1 MSNPNRKVYGLSLG
15 AILPALGFSRAWF
28 CCLPIAA
35 GALGAAMAA
44 AGGVLTPLRP
54 YFTVAAIALLG
65 AAFYHTY
72 KRRNTEGNRN
82 MNQPAVSLLS
92 PNALQ
97 YPLIFMWRER
107 ETDKHDSS
115 INQCLKEEK

>member
-15 AILPALGFSRAWF
+15 AILPALGFSGAWF

-35 GALGAAMAA
+35 GALGAEMAA

-65 AAFYHTY
+65 AAFYYTY
-72 KRRNTEGNRN
+72 KPRNTECAPGAGCAIRENRVWR
-82 MNQPAVSLLS
+82 QIVLWLVAVVTV
-92 PNALQ
+92 AGMCQ
-97 YPLIFMWRER
+97 
-107 ETDKHDSS
+107 
-115 INQCLKEEK
+115 